1 MSSWKSYLSALR
13 RWRTLGFAT
22 AVGVFA
28 ATLPLGADV
37 ARATVYEVTA
47 FGNNGILGDLTVTGT
62 FTSPDAPFGTFS
74 FTATESRSPGYT
86 YVFTNATGTTLPTQ
100 TPPICGFPPCAP
112 PNPPLV
118 AVLTPSFVPTGP
130 TSGTASF
137 ELEDALQIF
146 VADGTY
152 GPAPNSGNTP
162 EPSTW
167 VLLILGFAGLGWAAR
182 RRVRDRAGL
191 ATLGD

>member
-74 FTATESRSPGYT
+74 FTATESRSPGY
-86 YVFTNATGTTLPTQ
+86 
-100 TPPICGFPPCAP
+100 
-112 PNPPLV
+112 
-118 AVLTPSFVPTGP
+118 P

-182 RRVRDRAGL
+182 RKVKDRAGL